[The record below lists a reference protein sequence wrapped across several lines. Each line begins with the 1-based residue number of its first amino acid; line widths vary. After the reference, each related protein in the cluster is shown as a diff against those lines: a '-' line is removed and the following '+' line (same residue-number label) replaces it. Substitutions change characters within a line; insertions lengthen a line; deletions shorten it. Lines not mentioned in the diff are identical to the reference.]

1 MRSGTVGRVEIH
13 HPAVLALYL
22 ASALVLCMCA
32 FHPVLVGISLVSGL
46 VLGVCLRGWRA
57 VGRGL
62 RWQLPFVMLVALVN
76 PFFSASGSTELMH
89 IGLHAIYLE
98 SLVYGACMGAMLVAA
113 MLWCSNAA
121 AVLTDDQVL
130 GLLGNLMP
138 VVALMLSMVM
148 RLVPRLMHRAG
159 EASNAVRAC
168 TAVRAG
174 TVERRNGGTV
184 PTLPQPSSGSM
195 GRGAGTGNR
204 PPYHSGPSRAAN
216 ARLRLVT
223 VLMAWSMEDS
233 LQTADA
239 MRARGWGAGER
250 RTAYRQRVLRGRD
263 VVELVVLVACVI
275 PCAVVIHVAR
285 AAFPFYP
292 RFDTLVPWWTYL
304 PYALFMFLPCSIVV
318 AEESRWS

>member
-1 MRSGTVGRVEIH
+1 MRPGAAECVEVH
-13 HPAVLALYL
+13 HPAVLALYF

-46 VLGVCLRGWRA
+46 VLGICLRGWRA
-57 VGRGL
+57 VGRGA
-62 RWQLPFVMLVALVN
+62 RWQLPFVVLVALVN

-148 RLVPRLMHRAG
+148 RLIPRLMHRAG
-159 EASNAVRAC
+159 EVSNAVEAC
-168 TAVRAG
+168 TAARCGGAPRAG
-174 TVERRNGGTV
+174 GGVLPDARRE
-184 PTLPQPSSGSM
+184 QRA
-195 GRGAGTGNR
+195 GR
-204 PPYHSGPSRAAN
+204 
-216 ARLRLVT
+216 RLRLVT

-239 MRARGWGAGER
+239 MRARGWGAGKT
-250 RTAYRQRVLRGRD
+250 RTTYRQRMLRGRD
-263 VVELVVLVACVI
+263 AVELVVLVACVAL
-275 PCAVVIHVAR
+275 CGFVVHVAR

-292 RFDTLVPWWTYL
+292 RFGTLVSWWVYL
-304 PYALFMFLPCSIVV
+304 PYVLFMFLPCCVVV
-318 AEESRWS
+318 AEEFRWR